1 MKKTKKSTI
10 FARQNKIMMNPEK
23 IAQLK
28 EKALSEAERYY
39 NNAKTMLSEKASK
52 QGDYY
57 SDAKYVKT
65 ACGTAYCGVLI
76 LLDAFI
82 RIKGQITN
90 YKNRKSIEYYMK
102 ILFHYQKI
110 ESNESHLFSV
120 FFPVPLPT
128 YSRTGQCQRFHYL
141 FVIFELWR

>member
-82 RIKGQITN
+82 NQEANIEALLGALYLASLCKKHVQLVSPPAKEESNIDYWSITN
-90 YKNRKSIEYYMK
+90 DRYFP
-102 ILFHYQKI
+102 ILVD
-110 ESNESHLFSV
+110 EVPDNLFS
-120 FFPVPLPT
+120 
-128 YSRTGQCQRFHYL
+128 
-141 FVIFELWR
+141 